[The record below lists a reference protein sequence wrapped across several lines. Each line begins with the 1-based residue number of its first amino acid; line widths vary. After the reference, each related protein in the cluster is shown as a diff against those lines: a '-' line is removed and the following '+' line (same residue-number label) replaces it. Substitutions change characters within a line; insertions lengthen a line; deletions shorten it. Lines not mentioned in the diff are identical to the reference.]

1 MHKLDNEH
9 IRVIKISKDALFEFI
24 YEQFIDSQEELF
36 DIDSVNVIDTFD
48 IDFEKGNFIFCVHNA
63 EDENG
68 DIIPFPQDIDLQQ
81 LMKVMP
87 DTTSSIYSENC
98 YKEYTKDELLEL
110 SKKGAIQYKGLNE
123 YKKLID
129 DLATMSQH
137 CVDSNCVKKGKVPGI
152 DAKIMGINDVLNKL
166 SQSDR
171 DILSQY
177 VLETYH
183 SGIYDTL
190 EHLEWLRC
198 CKDMVM
204 TIDSEELP
212 LGQFEG
218 IGNDYIGRRNVW
230 NWPDE

>member
-1 MHKLDNEH
+1 MHKLDDEH
-9 IRVIKISKDALFEFI
+9 IRIIKISKDALFEFI

-110 SKKGAIQYKGLNE
+110 S
-123 YKKLID
+123 
-129 DLATMSQH
+129 
-137 CVDSNCVKKGKVPGI
+137 
-152 DAKIMGINDVLNKL
+152 
-166 SQSDR
+166 
-171 DILSQY
+171 
-177 VLETYH
+177 
-183 SGIYDTL
+183 
-190 EHLEWLRC
+190 
-198 CKDMVM
+198 
-204 TIDSEELP
+204 
-212 LGQFEG
+212 
-218 IGNDYIGRRNVW
+218 
-230 NWPDE
+230 